1 MHARRICLLLA
12 FIGLLA
18 GPASPQDDPVEEP
31 APQRVVVIVNRSRE
45 VPGYVVL
52 EETDVIIVRTVES
65 RIESFSKARILRVVR
80 LVEPKP
86 GQTGVVIFRN
96 GRQQEGIVLEDAFDH
111 VLLDIDGI
119 PARLPRKTVDHVI
132 LEPSFEER
140 YARYKGSLGENQPL
154 RHLELCNWL
163 MSNRKYEMAREELL
177 ELLAMEQVP
186 EAQHLLTIVEAQLA
200 LGEPLR
206 PPVRPR
212 DASDGDDADR
222 SPSAGDEPLGGL
234 LTHEDVNLIRIY
246 EIDFDRPPK
255 VSVEPETIRTMLEMY
270 SASRLI
276 PAAERARRK
285 MYRAEPL
292 EIVELMFKLRARELY
307 PEVNVVT
314 EPWALNLFRRRVHNT
329 WLLNTCA
336 TIRCHGGGRAGRFY
350 LHRQRYKDERVRYT
364 NLLILHRMEL
374 DPDWPL
380 INYNEPMMSL
390 IVQHGLPRREARKPH
405 PDVKG
410 WKPVFG
416 PGGQRMLRDTLD
428 WIDAMMKPRPEYPV
442 EYEPPPL
449 GGANEDSGPL
459 GDPGGDRTPR

>member
-12 FIGLLA
+12 VIGLLA
-18 GPASPQDDPVEEP
+18 GLASLQDDPAEEP
-31 APQRVVVIVNRSRE
+31 EPQRVVVIVDRNRE

-52 EETDVIIVRTVES
+52 EETDVIIIRTLAS
-65 RIESFSKARILRVVR
+65 RIESFSKVRILKVVR
-80 LVEPKP
+80 LVEPAP
-86 GQTGVVIFRN
+86 GQTGVVILRN
-96 GRQQEGIVLEDAFDH
+96 GQQQEGIVLEDAFDH

-119 PARLPRKTVDHVI
+119 QARLPRKTVDHVI

-140 YARYKGSLGENQPL
+140 YARYKDSLGGNQPL
-154 RHLELCNWL
+154 RHLELCKWL
-163 MSNRKYEMAREELL
+163 MLNRKYEMARDELL
-177 ELLAMEQVP
+177 ELLAMDQEP
-186 EAQHLLTIVEAQLA
+186 EAQHLLKIVEAQLA

-206 PPVRPR
+206 PPARPR
-212 DASDGDDADR
+212 DAGDGDDADR
-222 SPSAGDEPLGGL
+222 PPGDKDDPFGGL
-234 LTHEDVNLIRIY
+234 LTNEDVNLIRIY

-255 VSVEPETIRTMLEMY
+255 VSVEAETIRTMLERY

-276 PAAERARRK
+276 PATESGRREL
-285 MYRAEPL
+285 YRAEPL
-292 EIVELMFKLRARELY
+292 EIVELLFKLRARDLY
-307 PEVNVVT
+307 PDVNVVT

-336 TIRCHGGGRAGRFY
+336 TVRCHGGGRAGRFY

-364 NLLILHRMEL
+364 NLLILHRMDL

-390 IVQHGLPRREARKPH
+390 IVQYGLPRQEARKPH

-410 WKPVFG
+410 WKAVFG
-416 PGGQRMLRDTLD
+416 PAGQRMLRDTLD

-442 EYEPPPL
+442 EYQPPPL
-449 GGANEDSGPL
+449 VGDYEDSGPL